1 MPFRIETAGDEAFIT
16 LTARCLDDPT
26 AEAAGEQLL
35 RLADEQG
42 RDRLCL
48 DLGELPYL
56 TSMWLGKLVALH
68 TKVRRGGGHLTLVN
82 VPAPVYE
89 VFQVTQLDRVLDIL
103 GAQEVLVIGEEPETI
118 AGEEK

>member
-1 MPFRIETAGDEAFIT
+1 MPFRLQTNDDVAVIT
-16 LTARCLDDPT
+16 LTARCLDDMT

-35 RLADEQG
+35 RLADEHG

-56 TSMWLGKLVALH
+56 SSMWLGKLVALH
-68 TKVRRGGGHLTLVN
+68 KQVRSRGGHLTLVN

-89 VFQVTQLDRVLDIL
+89 VFSVTQLHRLLDIRPKE
-103 GAQEVLVIGEEPETI
+103 AV
-118 AGEEK
+118 